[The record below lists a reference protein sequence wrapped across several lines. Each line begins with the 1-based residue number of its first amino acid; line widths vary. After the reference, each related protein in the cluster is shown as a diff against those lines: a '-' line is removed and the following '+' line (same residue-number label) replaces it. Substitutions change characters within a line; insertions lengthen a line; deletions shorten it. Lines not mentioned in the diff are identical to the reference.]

1 MPSYDYNQALCLWT
15 CFFFQLVKK
24 KEVVFFNSVLGRFN
38 TFLLAIRSVEKW
50 STSHLSYELLTSFFP
65 LQATTDHFFCW
76 DLTKDWAIPGLHR
89 SQPSVLSFVQ
99 YPRCRLKKV
108 FRELYRTRCLQFYN
122 YSFYLCS
129 TSNQK
134 LSRKL
139 QEGKTIAGLLAVRR
153 DLFN

>member
-1 MPSYDYNQALCLWT
+1 MITIRHFVCEPAFPFNWSR
-15 CFFFQLVKK
+15 KK
-24 KEVVFFNSVLGRFN
+24 KSSPFNSVLGRFN
-38 TFLLAIRSVEKW
+38 TFLLAIRSVKKW
-50 STSHLSYELLTSFFP
+50 STSHSSHELLTSFFP
-65 LQATTDHFFCW
+65 LQATTDHFFCR
-76 DLTKDWAIPGLHR
+76 DITKDWAIPGLHG
-89 SQPSVLSFVQ
+89 SQPSVLSSVQ

-134 LSRKL
+134 FSRKL

-153 DLFN
+153 DLFT